1 MRPNNSIFV
10 FLLAILIPLSLGF
23 NTAQARSVILAWS
36 PVPQTHE
43 DNSPIAETIYY
54 RVYMGP
60 TSRNYTVKEN
70 ANLIQMI
77 NGEVVHERI
86 VPFAD
91 DANVFIAVTAY
102 YTKAQTPP
110 VEKES
115 GYSNEVT
122 QMGKIKLRPPG
133 VPEIIGTKDDSN
145 QSDPIRL
152 AQSETEY
159 ELFGTTE
166 QILNLRFDE
175 MGRPIVP
182 ETIRKYL
189 ESRFPKLLTGELIFE
204 FDLVKSGQSH

>member
-1 MRPNNSIFV
+1 MRLTGSVFV
-10 FLLAILIPLSLGF
+10 FLLPLLIPLALCF

-60 TSRNYTVKEN
+60 TSRNYTVREN

-91 DANVFIAVTAY
+91 DANVFIAITAY

-110 VEKES
+110 VENES
-115 GYSNEVT
+115 GRSSEVI
-122 QMGKIKLRPPG
+122 QVGKIKLRPPG
-133 VPEIIGTKDDSN
+133 VPEIIGAADGN
-145 QSDPIRL
+145 QSGEMEV
-152 AQSETEY
+152 AQSETNYDYFSSAEQKL
-159 ELFGTTE
+159 ELD
-166 QILNLRFDE
+166 FDE
-175 MGRPIVP
+175 TGRPIVP

-189 ESRFPKLLTGELIFE
+189 ETKFPKLLTGELILEFE
-204 FDLVKSGQSH
+204 LVKSGQSY

>member
-60 TSRNYTVKEN
+60 TSRNYSVKEN

-91 DANVFIAVTAY
+91 DANVFMAVTAY

-110 VEKES
+110 VENES

-133 VPEIIGTKDDSN
+133 VPEIIGAAHGN
-145 QSDPIRL
+145 QSDRMEL
-152 AQSETEY
+152 AQSESEY

-166 QILNLRFDE
+166 QILNLSFDE
-175 MGRPIVP
+175 MGRPIIP
-182 ETIRKYL
+182 ETIREYL
-189 ESRFPKLLTGELIFE
+189 EGRFPKLLTGELILE
-204 FDLVKSGQSH
+204 FDLVKSGQSY

>member
-1 MRPNNSIFV
+1 MRQNGSVFV
-10 FLLAILIPLSLGF
+10 FVSSILIPLALCF

-54 RVYMGP
+54 KVYMGP

-91 DANVFIAVTAY
+91 DANVFMAVTAY

-110 VEKES
+110 VENES
-115 GYSNEVT
+115 GHSNEVT

-133 VPEIIGTKDDSN
+133 VPEIIGATDRN
-145 QSDPIRL
+145 QSEGMDV
-152 AQSETEY
+152 AQSEANY
-159 ELFGTTE
+159 ELFGTDA
-166 QILNLRFDE
+166 QRLQLDFDE
-175 MGRPIVP
+175 TGRPIVP

-189 ESRFPKLLTGELIFE
+189 EERFPKLLTGELILE
-204 FDLVKSGQSH
+204 FDLVKSGQSY